1 MLVPPSTSVSGVVM
15 CQFFNDV
22 ATIFIINKLHVSNS
36 TMLSVIPSFSFP
48 ASSLRLS
55 RTPHMAPVSTS
66 LPPLGS
72 APNLSSSSP
81 TSATTSNKLNGHEK
95 QSNEYPR
102 FQFSPSFKSP
112 LVFLRFCEL

>member
-55 RTPHMAPVSTS
+55 QTPHMAPVSTS
-66 LPPLGS
+66 LPSLGS

>member
-22 ATIFIINKLHVSNS
+22 ATIFIINKLHVSNA

-55 RTPHMAPVSTS
+55 QTPHMAPVSS
-66 LPPLGS
+66 
-72 APNLSSSSP
+72 
-81 TSATTSNKLNGHEK
+81 
-95 QSNEYPR
+95 
-102 FQFSPSFKSP
+102 
-112 LVFLRFCEL
+112 